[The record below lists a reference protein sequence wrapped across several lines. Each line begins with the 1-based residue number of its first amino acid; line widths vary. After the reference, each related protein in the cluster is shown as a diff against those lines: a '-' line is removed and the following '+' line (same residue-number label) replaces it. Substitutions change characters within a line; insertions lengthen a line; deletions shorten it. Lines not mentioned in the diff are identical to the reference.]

1 MNKQWYPYADLLFKN
16 ANIYTADLKIP
27 EIQAGNYD
35 FTIIDNGYVAV
46 KDGKIIGVGNG
57 LDESLI
63 GQQTKVVDLQGKTLI
78 PGLVDSHMHAMWA
91 GMDLQNVDLKA
102 CKSLDE
108 MLGCLK
114 ERADNISE
122 GAWIKGVAWNELN
135 WTDGKKPDRY
145 ALDSVSTDH
154 PIFAKRLCCHIIVAN
169 SKALELAGITRDTP
183 DPDGGIIGRDA
194 DGEPNGWLFENSA
207 MDMIEKVFPP
217 LTEAQLIDS
226 IEGIGRYINSV
237 GITSVIDAN
246 MTFDCMRSYKEA
258 YKAGRLTYRDNM
270 MFYLDKALG
279 DIPYHLN
286 RIKEMTAVTGFG
298 DDMLKYNGI
307 KVTLDGIPASGTAYM
322 RKNYAHMPETRGYT
336 TITPEELKEVC
347 RYAARYN
354 WQVGVHTIGDAA
366 MDVALDAFEAG
377 AEERDNSKNRN
388 YLIHAVFPREDMIP
402 RMQKMNVP
410 VTLQPTITGT
420 MGEEAILEEEYN
432 EINQPCGFYFDNH
445 IICGG
450 SSDFPVVDCNP
461 FIGMS
466 KAITR
471 ICLDGKVHGP
481 QYRIQAKQAL
491 LMWTMNSAYFSF
503 DEDKIGSIEVGKL
516 ADLVVIDTPILEV
529 APERIMNTKV
539 LQTYLG
545 GRLVYERKEEI
556 QKGAE
561 I

>member
-1 MNKQWYPYADLLFKN
+1 MSKKWYPYADLVLKN
-16 ANIYTADLKIP
+16 AKIYTVDLKIP

-35 FTIIDNGYVAV
+35 FTTIDNGYVAV
-46 KDGKIIGVGNG
+46 KDGKIIGVGSG
-57 LDESLI
+57 LDESFI
-63 GQQTKVVDLQGKTLI
+63 GEMTEVVDAEGKTLI

-91 GMDLQNVDLKA
+91 GMDLLNVNLKD
-102 CKSLDE
+102 CKTLDE
-108 MLGCLK
+108 MLGLIK
-114 ERADNISE
+114 ERVDQVPE
-122 GAWIKGVAWNELN
+122 GTWIKGAAWNELN

-145 ALDSVSTDH
+145 TLDDVSGNC
-154 PIFAKRLCCHIIVAN
+154 PVFAKRLCCHVIVAN
-169 SKALELAGITRDTP
+169 SMALKLAGITKDTP
-183 DPDGGIIGRDA
+183 DPDGGIIGRDEN
-194 DGEPNGWLFENSA
+194 GEPNGWLFENSA
-207 MDMIEKVFPP
+207 MDLIEKVFPP
-217 LTEAQLIDS
+217 LTEAQLIDA
-226 IEGIGRYINSV
+226 IEGIGKYINSV
-237 GITSVIDAN
+237 GITTVIDAN

-336 TITPEELKEVC
+336 TITPEEMKEVC
-347 RYAARYN
+347 RYASRYN

-366 MDVALDAFEAG
+366 IDVALDAFEAG
-377 AEERDNSKNRN
+377 AEKKDNLKNRN

-402 RMQKMNVP
+402 RLQKMNVP

-420 MGEEAILEEEYN
+420 MGEESILEEEYN

-481 QYRIQAKQAL
+481 QYRINAKQAL
-491 LMWTMNSAYFSF
+491 IMWTMNSAYFSF
-503 DEDKIGSIEVGKL
+503 DEEKLGSIEVGKL
-516 ADLVVIDTPILEV
+516 ADLVIIDTPLLE
-529 APERIMNTKV
+529 ATPDEIMNTKV
-539 LQTYLG
+539 LKTYLG
-545 GRLVYERKEEI
+545 GKLVYEK
-556 QKGAE
+556 QD
-561 I
+561 